1 MAREIRKVGVVG
13 LGTMGAG
20 IAEVFARHGRAV
32 VGVERDAEMLAVG
45 RGHVERSTGRALQRG
60 RLTEEEQAALIG
72 QITFT
77 TDLTEL
83 GPCDLVV
90 EAVPELTD
98 IKIDLFTR
106 LDSVV
111 DPRAILATNTS
122 SLSVTEIGAA
132 TKHPGR
138 VAGMHF
144 FNPAP
149 VLKLVEVIRTD
160 ATERDVV
167 DTIAAEA
174 RALGK
179 VPVVCGDRAGF
190 IANAL
195 LIGYLNQAAGM
206 VESGYASPEAI
217 DAAMQSEYGYP
228 MGPLALLDLIGL
240 DTVVQI
246 LDRMHGESKRE
257 RHEAAGILRRLVAD
271 VRLGRKSGRGFYGDP
286 ALPAVT
292 PAAAAPSRAEIAETL
307 IRPYLD
313 DAVQMRDS
321 GYASAED
328 IDTAMKLGCGLPKG
342 PFEIIAG
349 R

>member
-1 MAREIRKVGVVG
+1 
-13 LGTMGAG
+13 MGAG
-20 IAEVFARHGRAV
+20 IAEVFAKNGRTV
-32 VGVERDAEMLAVG
+32 VGVERDVEMLAVG

-60 RLTEEEQAALIG
+60 RLTEEEQAALLG
-72 QITFT
+72 RITFT
-77 TDLTEL
+77 TDVTEL
-83 GPCDLVV
+83 GPCDLLV
-90 EAVPELTD
+90 EAVPELIG
-98 IKIDLFTR
+98 IKIELFTR
-106 LDSVV
+106 LDGVV

-122 SLSVTEIGAA
+122 SLSVSEIGAA
-132 TKHPGR
+132 TKHPER

-149 VLKLVEVIRTD
+149 VLRLVEVIRTD
-160 ATERDVV
+160 STEPEVADA
-167 DTIAAEA
+167 IAAEA

-206 VESGYASPEAI
+206 VESGDATPEAI

-246 LDRMHGESKRE
+246 LDRMHGESQRE
-257 RHEAAGILRRLVAD
+257 RHEAATILRRLVAD
-271 VRLGRKSGRGFYGDP
+271 GRLGRKSGQGFYGDP
-286 ALPAVT
+286 PLPPVT
-292 PAAAAPSRAEIAETL
+292 ATAATPSHAEIAENL
-307 IRPYLD
+307 IRPYLE

-328 IDTAMKLGCGLPKG
+328 IDTAMRLGCGLPKG
-342 PFEIIAG
+342 PFEILAG

>member
-1 MAREIRKVGVVG
+1 
-13 LGTMGAG
+13 MGAG
-20 IAEVFARHGRAV
+20 IAEVFARHGRTV
-32 VGVERDAEMLAVG
+32 VGVERDVEMLAVG

-72 QITFT
+72 RITFT
-77 TDLTEL
+77 TDVTEL

-90 EAVPELTD
+90 EAVPELIG

-106 LDSVV
+106 LDAVV

-122 SLSVTEIGAA
+122 SLSVSEIGAA
-132 TKHPGR
+132 TKHPER

-160 ATERDVV
+160 STEPEVAEA
-167 DTIAAEA
+167 IAAEA

-195 LIGYLNQAAGM
+195 LIGYLNQAASM
-206 VESGYASPEAI
+206 VESGYAPAEAI

-246 LDRMHGESKRE
+246 LDRMHGESQRE
-257 RHEAAGILRRLVAD
+257 RHGAATILRRLVAD
-271 VRLGRKSGRGFYGDP
+271 GRLGRKSGQGFYGDP
-286 ALPAVT
+286 PLPPVAATAAT
-292 PAAAAPSRAEIAETL
+292 PSHAEIAENL
-307 IRPYLD
+307 IRPYLE

-328 IDTAMKLGCGLPKG
+328 IDTAMRLGCGLPKG
-342 PFEIIAG
+342 PFEILAG

>member
-1 MAREIRKVGVVG
+1 VAGEIRTVGVVG

-20 IAEVFARHGRAV
+20 IAEVFARHGRTV
-32 VGVERDAEMLAVG
+32 VGVERDVEMLAVG
-45 RGHVERSTGRALQRG
+45 RGHVERSTAKAVQRG
-60 RLTEEEQAALIG
+60 RLTEDEQAALIG
-72 QITFT
+72 RITFT

-90 EAVPELTD
+90 EAVPELID

-106 LDSVV
+106 LDGAV
-111 DPRAILATNTS
+111 DRRAILATNTS
-122 SLSVTEIGAA
+122 SLSVSEIGAA
-132 TKHPGR
+132 TKHPER

-160 ATERDVV
+160 STEPVVV
-167 DTIAAEA
+167 DAIAAEA

-206 VESGYASPEAI
+206 VESGHATPEAI
-217 DAAMQSEYGYP
+217 DTAMQREYGYP

-246 LDRMHGESKRE
+246 LDRMHGESQRE
-257 RHEAAGILRRLVAD
+257 RHVAATILRRFVAD
-271 VRLGRKSGRGFYGDP
+271 GRLGRKSGRGFYGDS
-286 ALPAVT
+286 ALPAI
-292 PAAAAPSRAEIAETL
+292 AAAAATASPAEIAETL
-307 IRPYLD
+307 IQPYLA
-313 DAVQMRDS
+313 DAVRMRDS

-328 IDTAMKLGCGLPKG
+328 IDTAMRLGCGLPKG
-342 PFEIIAG
+342 PFEILAG

>member
-1 MAREIRKVGVVG
+1 
-13 LGTMGAG
+13 MGAG
-20 IAEVFARHGRAV
+20 IAEVFARHGRTV
-32 VGVERDAEMLAVG
+32 VGVERDVEMLAVG

-60 RLTEEEQAALIG
+60 RLTEKEQAALIER
-72 QITFT
+72 ITFT
-77 TDLTEL
+77 TDVTEL

-90 EAVPELTD
+90 EAVPELID

-106 LDSVV
+106 LDDVV
-111 DPRAILATNTS
+111 EPRAILATNTS
-122 SLSVTEIGAA
+122 SLSVSDIGRA
-132 TKHPGR
+132 TKHPER

-160 ATERDVV
+160 ATEQDVV
-167 DTIAAEA
+167 DAIAAEA

-206 VESGYASPEAI
+206 VEAGYATPEAI

-246 LDRMHGESKRE
+246 LDRMHGESRRE
-257 RHEAAGILRRLVAD
+257 RHVAATILRRFVAD
-271 VRLGRKSGRGFYGDP
+271 GRLGRKSGHGFYGDP
-286 ALPAVT
+286 ALPAVAAT
-292 PAAAAPSRAEIAETL
+292 PSPAEIAETL
-307 IRPYLD
+307 IQPYLD
-313 DAVQMRDS
+313 DAVRMRDS

-328 IDTAMKLGCGLPKG
+328 IDTAMRLGCGLPKG
-342 PFEIIAG
+342 PFEILAG